1 MERRRYKRKNVKIKA
16 EMIVDERIY
25 HGVIDNIS
33 ERGMNIETD
42 AKDILSGCKDFL
54 PGTKL
59 MVRFHTPEGE
69 LLTLNCRVVWSFNM
83 GPGGTIKKIGME
95 VIFPPPGYIDL
106 CRIDSL

>member
-1 MERRRYKRKNVKIKA
+1 MERRRYRRRNVRFEA
-16 EMIVDERIY
+16 EMILGEKIY
-25 HGVIDNIS
+25 HGIVDNIS

-42 AKDILSGCKDFL
+42 AQDILSTSDDFC

-59 MVRFHTPEGE
+59 MVKFHTPDGE
-69 LLTLNCRVVWSFNM
+69 LMTLHCRIVWSFNM

-106 CRIDSL
+106 CRVTSP